1 MDSHIKNLWKQLPF
15 YGETIKLRIKKL
27 TNSKYLSEL
36 SIFEKPIKAKIKQ
49 LTTMKLLQGQPFY
62 KQAINDDINILRK
75 ERRFKRYDETYKV
88 EITNNKHLRGS
99 LFVSKNSIR
108 NLFDKLLREKRS
120 FEYIICVKI
129 TRKKRINDNE
139 IDSRTLYFNSL
150 IKTVINRR

>member
-1 MDSHIKNLWKQLPF
+1 
-15 YGETIKLRIKKL
+15 
-27 TNSKYLSEL
+27 
-36 SIFEKPIKAKIKQ
+36 
-49 LTTMKLLQGQPFY
+49 MKLLQGQPFY

-88 EITNNKHLRGS
+88 EIINNKHLRGS

-120 FEYIICVKI
+120 FEYIIRVKI

>member
-1 MDSHIKNLWKQLPF
+1 
-15 YGETIKLRIKKL
+15 
-27 TNSKYLSEL
+27 
-36 SIFEKPIKAKIKQ
+36 
-49 LTTMKLLQGQPFY
+49 MKLLQGQPFY

-75 ERRFKRYDETYKV
+75 ERRFQRYDETYKV

-120 FEYIICVKI
+120 FEYIIRVKI

-150 IKTVINRR
+150 IKTVMNRR